1 MLNSRIE
8 STLADQSQFIEEFGD
23 PISNPKGWPTKC
35 LLEMGNCKNGMN
47 FKSGDSGVEVY
58 CLGVAD
64 FQDRAEIR
72 DASILSKV
80 SLKQMPR
87 EDEMLRDGDIVFVR
101 SNGNKMLVGRSLV
114 VFPGDVPITYSGFC
128 IRYRKTTEE
137 VNTTY
142 LLQMLKTDSTRQKIA
157 GRGANIQNLNQQILG
172 SIDVP
177 IPPMELQDEFEDFVK
192 QSDKSKFVGA
202 NRNLSS
208 CLVSRIQ
215 TPKAYLFLK
224 SEPFAM

>member
-1 MLNSRIE
+1 M
-8 STLADQSQFIEEFGD
+8 
-23 PISNPKGWPTKC
+23 
-35 LLEMGNCKNGMN
+35 
-47 FKSGDSGVEVY
+47 EVY

-192 QSDKSKFVGA
+192 QSDKSKYLLQHA
-202 NRNLSS
+202 E
-208 CLVSRIQ
+208 
-215 TPKAYLFLK
+215 KAFK
-224 SEPFAM
+224 IK

>member
-192 QSDKSKFVGA
+192 QSDKSKFA
-202 NRNLSS
+202 AQ
-208 CLVSRIQ
+208 Q
-215 TPKAYLFLK
+215 TLKELTDAQKALMKKIF
-224 SEPFAM
+224 E

>member
-1 MLNSRIE
+1 M
-8 STLADQSQFIEEFGD
+8 FGD
-23 PISNPKGWPTKC
+23 PMSNPKGWPTKG
-35 LLEMGNCKNGMN
+35 LLEMGVCKNGMN
-47 FKSGDSGVEVY
+47 FKSGDSGVKVY

-64 FQDRAEIR
+64 FLDRSEIR

-87 EDEMLRDGDIVFVR
+87 EEEMLQDGDIVFVR

-128 IRYRKTTEE
+128 IRYRRATDEA
-137 VNTTY
+137 NTTY
-142 LLQMLKTDSTRQKIA
+142 LIQMLKADSTRQKMA

-177 IPPMELQDEFEDFVK
+177 LPPVELQKEFEDFII
-192 QSDKSKFVGA
+192 QSDKSK
-202 NRNLSS
+202 
-208 CLVSRIQ
+208 
-215 TPKAYLFLK
+215 
-224 SEPFAM
+224 